1 VRRVV
6 LVLGMIVVG
15 VVVGFVVRAV
25 WPRSR

>member
-1 VRRVV
+1 VV